1 MKTLLI
7 SIHPRHSQN
16 ILAGR
21 KSIELRKRP
30 FKQKDGSPVFNY
42 LLIYETHPTAAIVG
56 YCKAVEV
63 MEKSSLEWVRD
74 YKDNLC
80 LKPREIYDYLHDH
93 MGGRAGFGIKLRNP
107 QKITPIP
114 LSRMKELGISAP
126 QGYKYLSNEMI
137 EKLGIELNA

>member
-30 FKQKDGSPVFNY
+30 FKQKDGSPVFDH

-56 YCKAVEV
+56 YCKAVEI

-74 YKDNLC
+74 FDAPRPIRDGDSCFSEQPSPC
-80 LKPREIYDYLHDH
+80 LSPSPGRGSSLHK
-93 MGGRAGFGIKLRNP
+93 R
-107 QKITPIP
+107 
-114 LSRMKELGISAP
+114 
-126 QGYKYLSNEMI
+126 Y
-137 EKLGIELNA
+137 

>member
-7 SIHPRHSQN
+7 SIYPRHSQN

-21 KSIELRKRP
+21 KSIELRKSP
-30 FKQKDGSPVFNY
+30 FKQKDGSPVFDR
-42 LLIYETHPTAAIVG
+42 LLIYETHPTSAIVG

-63 MEKSSLEWVRD
+63 MEKSSFEWTRD

-80 LKPREIYDYLHDH
+80 LTSKEIYDYLHDH
-93 MGGRAGFGIKLRNP
+93 MGGRMGFGIKLRNP

-114 LSRMKELGISAP
+114 LSRMRELGISAP
-126 QGYKYLSNEMI
+126 QGYRYISAEMI
-137 EKLGIELNA
+137 EKLGIEFNA